1 MDGGTRLKTQI
12 PFGNDKQRNWEC
24 RNPRLGTETLCIRI
38 LPVLIGGVGKNLSG
52 AGNYGSVLIC
62 GRTVLALRLLLPGV
76 R

>member
-1 MDGGTRLKTQI
+1 MGTRLKTQI

-38 LPVLIGGVGKNLSG
+38 LPVLIGGVGKNVSG

-62 GRTVLALRLLLPGV
+62 GRTVLALRLLLIGV